1 VPTQPETDYHI
12 KHQQPSPAGADE
24 VPSSP
29 QEILQ
34 NNDFFDTSHLKA
46 DLKERSVRGGAVT
59 MTAQV
64 IKFLLYTGSV
74 VVLGRLLTPQDY
86 GLVAMVTAITGFVTL
101 FKDMGLSMATIQK
114 AEINH
119 SQVSTLFWINV
130 AVSLVLALILAVVA
144 PVISWFYG
152 EPRLTWIT
160 LALAGTFIFS
170 GLTVQHQALLRRQ
183 MRFLTLA
190 TIEIGSI
197 GIGITTGIVLAWY
210 GAGYW
215 ALVGSSAASSVIG
228 VALVWVFCG
237 WRPGLPVRRAGIRS
251 MVTFG
256 GQITGFNTVNYFARN
271 FDNILLG
278 RFYGASVLGLYS
290 RAYNIMMLPISQVR
304 DPLNAVAIPALSHIQ
319 NEPVRYKKYYIKLV
333 TLLAFITMPLMV
345 FLFVCADQ
353 VIGLLLGSKWSGA
366 ADIFKILCIVAFIQP
381 VAGTVGLVL
390 VSLGQSK
397 RYFVFGTIH
406 SIIIV
411 ISFILG
417 LPWGAIGVAAAYTIA
432 TYVILVPSLWYCF
445 RQSPVSIRDFFSAI
459 LRPMIA
465 SICMGAAIFLSY
477 LFLANQLDIV
487 VVGACFGTGLLAYFL
502 ALVLIPGGGQVLR
515 EFFSYVSL
523 LFRTET

>member
-1 VPTQPETDYHI
+1 LVEG
-12 KHQQPSPAGADE
+12 SPG
-24 VPSSP
+24 
-29 QEILQ
+29 
-34 NNDFFDTSHLKA
+34 NNFFDTEHLKA

-74 VVLGRLLTPQDY
+74 VVLARLLTPQDY
-86 GLVAMVTAITGFVTL
+86 GLVAMVTAVSGFVAL

-130 AVSLVLALILAVVA
+130 AVSFVLALILAVVA
-144 PVISWFYG
+144 PIISWFYK
-152 EPRLTWIT
+152 EPKLTGIT
-160 LALAGTFIFS
+160 LALAGTFVFS

-183 MRFLTLA
+183 MRFSVLA
-190 TIEIGSI
+190 VIEIGSM
-197 GIGITTGIVLAWY
+197 GIGIATGIVLAWY

-215 ALVGSSAASSVIG
+215 ALVGLSAATALSN

-237 WRPGLPVRRAGIRS
+237 WRPGLPVRRAGILP

-256 GQITGFNTVNYFARN
+256 GHLTGFGIVNYFARN

-278 RFYGASVLGLYS
+278 RFYGADVLGLYS
-290 RAYNIMMLPISQVR
+290 RAYNIMMLPLSNITWPMTS
-304 DPLNAVAIPALSHIQ
+304 VAMPALSQIQ
-319 NEPVRYKKYYIKLV
+319 NDPVRYKKYYIKLV

-345 FLFVCADQ
+345 FLFVCADE
-353 VIGLLLGSKWSGA
+353 VIGLLLGGQWSGA
-366 ADIFKILCIVAFIQP
+366 VDIFKILCIAAFIQP

-397 RYFVFGTIH
+397 RFFTFGTIN
-406 SIIIV
+406 SIFIV

-417 LPWGAIGVAAAYTIA
+417 LPWGAIGVAVAYTVA
-432 TYVILVPSLWYCF
+432 TYVLLAPILWYCF
-445 RQSPVSIRDFFSAI
+445 RRSPISITDFFSAI
-459 LRPMIA
+459 SLPVVA
-465 SICMGAAIFLSY
+465 GLCMGAAIFAGYS
-477 LFLANQLDIV
+477 FLANQPDIV
-487 VVGACFGTGLLAYFL
+487 VVGACFVIGLLTYLL
-502 ALVLIPGGGQVLR
+502 ALVLMPGGRKTLR

-523 LFRTET
+523 LFQKST

>member
-1 VPTQPETDYHI
+1 MNSAHRIVQELPT
-12 KHQQPSPAGADE
+12 SVAAG
-24 VPSSP
+24 SHR
-29 QEILQ
+29 
-34 NNDFFDTSHLKA
+34 FFDTEHLKA

-130 AVSLVLALILAVVA
+130 AVSFVLALILAVGA
-144 PVISWFYG
+144 PIISWFYR
-152 EPRLTWIT
+152 EPKLTGIT
-160 LALAGTFIFS
+160 LVLAGTFIFS

-183 MRFLTLA
+183 MRFTALA
-190 TIEIGSI
+190 AIEIGSM
-197 GIGITTGIVLAWY
+197 GIGIATGIVLAWY

-215 ALVGSSAASSVIG
+215 ALVGLSAATALSY

-237 WRPGLPVRRAGIRS
+237 WRPGLPVRRAGVRS
-251 MVTFG
+251 MIAFG
-256 GQITGFNTVNYFARN
+256 GHITGFHIVNYFARN
-271 FDNILLG
+271 FDNVLLG
-278 RFYGASVLGLYS
+278 RFCGAIVLGLYS
-290 RAYNIMMLPISQVR
+290 RAYSIMMLPLSNITWPMTS
-304 DPLNAVAIPALSHIQ
+304 VAMPALSRIQ
-319 NEPVRYKKYYIKLV
+319 NDPVRYKKYYIKLV

-345 FLFVCADQ
+345 FLFVCADE

-366 ADIFKILCIVAFIQP
+366 ANIFKILCIAAFIQP
-381 VAGTVGLVL
+381 VATTWGLVL

-397 RYFVFGTIH
+397 RYFTFGAIN

-417 LPWGAIGVAAAYTIA
+417 LPWGAIGVASAYAIA
-432 TYVILVPSLWYCF
+432 NYVILFPSLWYCF
-445 RQSPVSIRDFFSAI
+445 RLTPISTGAFLKALARPAIASLVMGSAI
-459 LRPMIA
+459 LMARA
-465 SICMGAAIFLSY
+465 SLVYRSDAVVILACFVMG
-477 LFLANQLDIV
+477 FLAY
-487 VVGACFGTGLLAYFL
+487 LL
-502 ALVLIPGGGQVLR
+502 VWCIIPGGMQILR
-515 EFFSYVSL
+515 DFARYISL
-523 LFRTET
+523 LLPKNERI

>member
-1 VPTQPETDYHI
+1 MTPTTTNNVHRIVQELPTSVTTG
-12 KHQQPSPAGADE
+12 HQG
-24 VPSSP
+24 
-29 QEILQ
+29 
-34 NNDFFDTSHLKA
+34 FFDTEHLKA

-64 IKFLLYTGSV
+64 IKFLLQTGST
-74 VVLGRLLTPQDY
+74 VVLARLLTPQDY
-86 GLVAMVTAITGFVTL
+86 GLIAMVTAITGFVAL

-144 PVISWFYG
+144 PIISWFYK
-152 EPRLTWIT
+152 EPKLTGIT
-160 LALAGTFIFS
+160 LILAGTFVFS

-183 MRFLTLA
+183 MRFSALA
-190 TIEIGSI
+190 AIEIGSM
-197 GIGITTGIVLAWY
+197 GIGIATGIVLAWY

-215 ALVGSSAASSVIG
+215 ALVGLSAVTALSY

-237 WRPGLPVRRAGIRS
+237 WRPGLPVRRAGVRS
-251 MVTFG
+251 MIAFG
-256 GQITGFNTVNYFARN
+256 GHITGFRIVDYFAGI

-278 RFYGASVLGLYS
+278 RFCGANVLGLYS
-290 RAYNIMMLPISQVR
+290 RAYSIMMLPINQVR
-304 DPLNAVAIPALSHIQ
+304 DPLNAVAIPVLSHIQ

-366 ADIFKILCIVAFIQP
+366 ANIFKILCVAALIHP
-381 VAGTVGLVL
+381 VATTRGLVL

-397 RYFVFGTIH
+397 RYFVLGTIN
-406 SIIIV
+406 SAIIV

-417 LPWGAIGVAAAYTIA
+417 LPWGAIGVAAGYTIA
-432 TYVILVPSLWYCF
+432 NYVLLVPTLWYCF
-445 RQSPVSIRDFFSAI
+445 RRSPVSITDFFSAI

-465 SICMGAAIFLSY
+465 SLCIGAAIFAGH
-477 LFLANQLDIV
+477 LFLANQPSIV
-487 VVGACFGTGLLAYFL
+487 VVGACFLIGLLSYL
-502 ALVLIPGGGQVLR
+502 LVWVLLPGGIQTLR
-515 EFFSYVSL
+515 ELYSYRVFLSGK
-523 LFRTET
+523 TM

>member
-1 VPTQPETDYHI
+1 MVEG
-12 KHQQPSPAGADE
+12 SPG
-24 VPSSP
+24 
-29 QEILQ
+29 
-34 NNDFFDTSHLKA
+34 NNFFDTEHLKA

-74 VVLGRLLTPQDY
+74 VVLARLLTPQDY
-86 GLVAMVTAITGFVTL
+86 GLVAMVTAVSGFVAL

-130 AVSLVLALILAVVA
+130 AVSFVLALILAVVA
-144 PVISWFYG
+144 PIISWFYK
-152 EPRLTWIT
+152 EPKLTGIT
-160 LALAGTFIFS
+160 LALAGTFVFS

-183 MRFLTLA
+183 MRFSVLA
-190 TIEIGSI
+190 VIEIGSM
-197 GIGITTGIVLAWY
+197 GIGIATGIVLAWY

-215 ALVGSSAASSVIG
+215 ALVGLSAATALSN

-237 WRPGLPVRRAGIRS
+237 WRPGLPVRRAGILP

-256 GQITGFNTVNYFARN
+256 GHLTGFGIVNYFARN

-278 RFYGASVLGLYS
+278 RFYGADVLGLYS
-290 RAYNIMMLPISQVR
+290 RAYNIMMLPLSNITWPMTS
-304 DPLNAVAIPALSHIQ
+304 VAMPALSQIQ
-319 NEPVRYKKYYIKLV
+319 NDPVRYKKYYIKLV

-345 FLFVCADQ
+345 FLFVCADE
-353 VIGLLLGSKWSGA
+353 VIGLLLGGQWSGA
-366 ADIFKILCIVAFIQP
+366 VDIFKILCIAAFIQP

-397 RYFVFGTIH
+397 RFFTFGTIN
-406 SIIIV
+406 SIFIV

-417 LPWGAIGVAAAYTIA
+417 LPWGAIGVAVAYTVA
-432 TYVILVPSLWYCF
+432 TYVLLAPILWYCF
-445 RQSPVSIRDFFSAI
+445 RRSPISITDFFSAI
-459 LRPMIA
+459 SLPVVA
-465 SICMGAAIFLSY
+465 GLCMGAAIFAGYS
-477 LFLANQLDIV
+477 FLANQPDIV
-487 VVGACFGTGLLAYFL
+487 VVGACFVIGLLTYLL
-502 ALVLIPGGGQVLR
+502 ALVLMPGGRKTLR

-523 LFRTET
+523 LFQKST